1 MVIGRSSM
9 RRKAAKAWA
18 IAVRYVDSD
27 NIVVLFS
34 SPLLRASRRMTKCPL
49 KSSRKRAPA

>member
-1 MVIGRSSM
+1 MVIGRSSSQGLG
-9 RRKAAKAWA
+9 KC
-18 IAVRYVDSD
+18 AVRYVDSD